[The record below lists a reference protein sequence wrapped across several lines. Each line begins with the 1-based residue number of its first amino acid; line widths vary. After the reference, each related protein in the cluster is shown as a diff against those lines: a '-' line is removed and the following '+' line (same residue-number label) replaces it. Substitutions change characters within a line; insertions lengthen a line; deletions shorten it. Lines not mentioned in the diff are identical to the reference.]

1 MLFAMLFLSMLA
13 MVLLAVSLG
22 LKVYESQQKKKV
34 SGMLSGLEG
43 RAAPTE
49 AQVFTEERQPGALAT
64 ILRRLGFGEK
74 IDEMIRQAGLDW
86 PVSQVVIS
94 SLLLAAV
101 GALLGSQLAVL
112 VFTWAS
118 ALALGVL
125 FGALPLLYIRRKR
138 TVRMRDFE
146 KQFPEALDFLARAMR
161 AGHAF
166 SASLEM
172 LAAESP
178 PPLGPE
184 FRKVYDEQNLGASV
198 EAALRSLAQRVPL
211 IDVRFFVSAVLLQ
224 KEVGGNLGE
233 ILRNLARVIRERFQ
247 LKGQVRAAS
256 AHGRITATILSI
268 LPILTMAGLLVL
280 APGYLQVLANDPDGK
295 YLIAAAIVAQFVGYY
310 FMKRIVNIKI

>member
-1 MLFAMLFLSMLA
+1 MMFAMLFLSMLA
-13 MVLLAVSLG
+13 IVLLAVSLG
-22 LKVYESQQKKKV
+22 LKFYESQQKNKV
-34 SGMLSGLEG
+34 SGMLAGPEG
-43 RAAPTE
+43 RPAPTE
-49 AQVFTEERQPGALAT
+49 AQVFAEERQPGPLAGL
-64 ILRRLGFGEK
+64 LRRLGWGGKLE
-74 IDEMIRQAGLDW
+74 EMIRQAGLDW
-86 PVSQVVIS
+86 PVSQVVVSI
-94 SLLLAAV
+94 LLLAGV
-101 GALLGSQLAVL
+101 GALLGSQLPVL
-112 VFTWAS
+112 GFTWAS

-125 FGALPLLYIRRKR
+125 FGALPLLVIRRKR

-198 EAALRSLAQRVPL
+198 EAALRSFAQRVPL

-280 APGYLQVLANDPDGK
+280 APGYLQVLAKDPDGK
-295 YLIAAAIVAQFVGYY
+295 YLIATAIVLQFVGYY